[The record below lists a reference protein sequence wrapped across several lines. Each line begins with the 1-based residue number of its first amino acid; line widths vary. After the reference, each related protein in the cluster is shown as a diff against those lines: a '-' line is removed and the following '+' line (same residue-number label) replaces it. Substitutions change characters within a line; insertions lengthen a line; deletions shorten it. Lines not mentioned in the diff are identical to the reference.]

1 MNPRIPLVGPE
12 GLDADQ
18 SRVFD
23 AIAGSR
29 GHVVGPFLGLL
40 HSPELADRVQN
51 LGAFLRYRT
60 RLGPRLSELAIL
72 VTSRAYSCQFE
83 WFAHEKHAREA
94 GLPDPVI
101 EAIRVGRRPDPMLPD
116 EAAVYDYALELLEK
130 RGVSDDT
137 HARAT
142 AAFGVPGVVELTAL
156 VGYYT
161 LLAMTLNAHRIGP
174 PGGEA
179 PLPVAP

>member
-1 MNPRIPLVGPE
+1 
-12 GLDADQ
+12 
-18 SRVFD
+18 FD

-72 VTSRAYSCQFE
+72 LTSRAFSCQFE
-83 WFAHEKHAREA
+83 WYAHEKHAREA
-94 GLPDPVI
+94 GVSDAII
-101 EAIRVGRRPDPMLPD
+101 EAVRAGRRPAGMQDD
-116 EAAVYDYALELLEK
+116 EAAVHDYAKELLET
-130 RGVSDDT
+130 RGVSDAT
-137 HARAT
+137 HARARE
-142 AAFGVPGVVELTAL
+142 AFGVPAVVELTGL
-156 VGYYT
+156 VGYYS

-174 PGGEA
+174 PDGAE
-179 PLPVAP
+179 PLPPVA

>member
-1 MNPRIPLVGPE
+1 M
-12 GLDADQ
+12 
-18 SRVFD
+18 
-23 AIAGSR
+23 
-29 GHVVGPFLGLL
+29 
-40 HSPELADRVQN
+40 
-51 LGAFLRYRT
+51 
-60 RLGPRLSELAIL
+60 ELAIL

>member
-18 SRVFD
+18 KRVFD

-40 HSPELADRVQN
+40 HSPDLADRVQN

-60 RLGPRLSELAIL
+60 SLGPRLSELAIL
-72 VTSRAYSCQFE
+72 VTSRAFTCQFE
-83 WFAHEKHAREA
+83 WYAHEKHARAA
-94 GLPDPVI
+94 GLPDAVI
-101 EAIRVGRRPDPMLPD
+101 EAVRLGRRLEEMEPD
-116 EAAVYDYALELLEK
+116 EAAVHDYARELIE
-130 RGVSDDT
+130 RRCVSDEN

-142 AAFGVPGVVELTAL
+142 TLFGVTGVVELTAL

-174 PGGEA
+174 PAGET
-179 PLPVAP
+179 PLPSAE

>member
-1 MNPRIPLVGPE
+1 MTPRIPLVGPD

-18 SRVFD
+18 KRVFD

-72 VTSRAYSCQFE
+72 VTSRAFSCQFE
-83 WFAHEKHAREA
+83 WYAHEKHAREA
-94 GLPDPVI
+94 GLADVVI

-116 EAAVYDYALELLEK
+116 EAAVHDYARELIEK

-174 PGGEA
+174 PDGA
-179 PLPVAP
+179 TPLPVVP